1 MYRNQ
6 VSSLLQLHSELYRDR
21 QRELDDAD
29 AALGSIYARRVA
41 RTLAGALAFVGMSVV
56 FVAGMGAIVYWTF
69 DLPPGVARML
79 GLALVFTWL
88 ATVAV
93 YGFARWAAAIKFRL
107 VLSRELAPTG
117 DLHAEISRLSRADG
131 RAVARDV
138 ITRWERRSIVWPLMG
153 ASLAMPLL
161 LHYAVACA
169 LGRQLWALNEFGMWI
184 GLSAFTV
191 GHCHYFAAHQA
202 LGFAR
207 ALREERLA
215 TWDEVRGYAWRAVLV
230 AIGTSLMPGLAALGV
245 PCVVVALTALAF
257 LPASY
262 YAMHRA
268 VESERVKLTD

>member
-1 MYRNQ
+1 
-6 VSSLLQLHSELYRDR
+6 
-21 QRELDDAD
+21 
-29 AALGSIYARRVA
+29 
-41 RTLAGALAFVGMSVV
+41 
-56 FVAGMGAIVYWTF
+56 
-69 DLPPGVARML
+69 
-79 GLALVFTWL
+79 VFTWL
-88 ATVAV
+88 ATTAV

-131 RAVARDV
+131 RAVARAV
-138 ITRWERRSIVWPLMG
+138 IDRWERRSILWPLMG

-169 LGRQLWALNEFGMWI
+169 LGRELLPLDEFGMWI

-202 LGFAR
+202 FGFAR
-207 ALREERLA
+207 ALREPRLP
-215 TWDEVRGYAWRAVLV
+215 TWDEVRGHAWRAVLV

-257 LPASY
+257 LPVSY
-262 YAMHRA
+262 YLVHRA
-268 VESERVKLTD
+268 VERERVLVGRASSSVTD